1 MKAKLFQRLVLLL
14 FCVSLPCLM
23 GAYRITPTEGLSIS
37 SMVKLSNLVFTGEVV
52 EMEFVFREDLP
63 PQFTTDITVEVE
75 AMIKGTPN
83 AGENRVKF
91 MIRGGEGVHPTTG
104 ESLICIATGAPQFEI
119 GEKVLIFLLRHTR
132 LIEHRRLRQLSPPPY
147 EGLAPVW
154 WGNRKIVDEKVSV
167 PYTFQK
173 RLFENGQWRDKTQM
187 RDIHL
192 PIDLARQIAQAALQN
207 AEAVSTVEEQ
217 IRTFAKNAP
226 VVPGEKPMPGQVLLD
241 SVEAAITPILPQE
254 RMEEQ

>member
-1 MKAKLFQRLVLLL
+1 MQTKLFQRLVLLL
-14 FCVSLPCLM
+14 FCVSLPCW
-23 GAYRITPTEGLSIS
+23 AYPTLPTEGLSIS
-37 SMVKLSNLVFTGEVV
+37 SMIDMSVLAFTGAVV
-52 EMEFVFREDLP
+52 EMEFVFRENLP
-63 PQFTTDITVEVE
+63 PQFTTDITIEIE

-91 MIRGGEGVHPTTG
+91 MIPGGEGVYPTTG
-104 ESLICIATGAPQFEI
+104 ESLICVVPDAPKFGI
-119 GEKVLIFLLRHTR
+119 GDKVFIFLRKHKR
-132 LIEHRRLRQLSPPPY
+132 LARLPVPHG
-147 EGLAPVW
+147 GLITGW
-154 WGNRKIVDEKVSV
+154 WGKREIVDEKVSV

-226 VVPGEKPMPGQVLLD
+226 VVPGENPMPGQVLLD